1 MCCCDGLPVLCC
13 CAVGKSRVETGGLGL
28 HRLVKQISE
37 LQAKNTELY
46 QRALTSENLIEEL
59 KAEME
64 TQQQSMSA
72 LQQERDGLQEDLIK
86 ARSVKVV
93 SLRGR
98 GS

>member
-1 MCCCDGLPVLCC
+1 MF
-13 CAVGKSRVETGGLGL
+13 AVGKSRVETGGLGL

>member
-1 MCCCDGLPVLCC
+1 MFGYRP
-13 CAVGKSRVETGGLGL
+13 GNKSVSFL
-28 HRLVKQISE
+28 
-37 LQAKNTELY
+37 

>member
-1 MCCCDGLPVLCC
+1 MLF
-13 CAVGKSRVETGGLGL
+13 AVGKSRVETGGLGL

-64 TQQQSMSA
+64 TQQQSVSA
-72 LQQERDGLQEDLIK
+72 LQQERDSLQEDLIK

>member
-1 MCCCDGLPVLCC
+1 M
-13 CAVGKSRVETGGLGL
+13 ETGGLGL

-86 ARSVKVV
+86 ARSVKVL
-93 SLRGR
+93 S
-98 GS
+98 